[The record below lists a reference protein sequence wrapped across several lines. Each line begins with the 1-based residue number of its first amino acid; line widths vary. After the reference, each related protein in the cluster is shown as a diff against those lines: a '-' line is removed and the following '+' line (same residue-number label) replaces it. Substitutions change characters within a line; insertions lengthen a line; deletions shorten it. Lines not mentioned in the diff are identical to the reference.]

1 MGNILITGCAGFIGF
16 HICKNFLKDGY
27 TVIGI
32 DNIND
37 YYDIRLK
44 QIRLDQLGAYDNFSF
59 EKIDI
64 SDKHAIEDV
73 FGNFK
78 PYKVINLAA
87 QAGVRY
93 SIDNPHTYINSNVLG
108 FLNVIESCR
117 KNDVEHLIYA
127 SSSSV
132 YGQNKKL
139 PFSVHDRTDSPT
151 SIYGVSKKC
160 NELIASTY
168 THLYGL
174 KTTGLRLFT
183 VYGPWGRPDMAMY
196 LFTENI
202 LNGFPI
208 NVFNNGKMKRSFSYI
223 DDVVLS
229 LRKIIENPPSS
240 AILNV
245 GSNTQVE
252 LIDLVRIIEK
262 NLNMKAIINFMP
274 LQLGDVIETWAD
286 TDPPNEKNSFNY
298 NTNIEIGVKKFIKW
312 YKSFKGLA

>member
-37 YYDIRLK
+37 YYDISLK

-117 KNDVEHLIYA
+117 KND
-127 SSSSV
+127 
-132 YGQNKKL
+132 GQ
-139 PFSVHDRTDSPT
+139 
-151 SIYGVSKKC
+151 
-160 NELIASTY
+160 
-168 THLYGL
+168 
-174 KTTGLRLFT
+174 
-183 VYGPWGRPDMAMY
+183 
-196 LFTENI
+196 
-202 LNGFPI
+202 
-208 NVFNNGKMKRSFSYI
+208 
-223 DDVVLS
+223 
-229 LRKIIENPPSS
+229 
-240 AILNV
+240 
-245 GSNTQVE
+245 
-252 LIDLVRIIEK
+252 
-262 NLNMKAIINFMP
+262 
-274 LQLGDVIETWAD
+274 
-286 TDPPNEKNSFNY
+286 
-298 NTNIEIGVKKFIKW
+298 
-312 YKSFKGLA
+312 KS

>member
-16 HICKNFLKDGY
+16 HLCKNFLKDGY

-252 LIDLVRIIEK
+252 LIDLVRIIEE

>member
-252 LIDLVRIIEK
+252 LIDLVRIIEE